1 MKNVKFAIT
10 VLLLAVTSA
19 LPVTAR
25 TVRDFFA
32 AENGGIFVS
41 LPHDTRLDMLDYYEA
56 GRKMPMGNNFGGT
69 AVIDTLASDYLQV
82 RTSAS
87 SRVEILLAASKRD
100 TVIYVVTTYM
110 LPAADSHVAAYNKN
124 WEILNT
130 SKYFKMPRIQDF
142 IAIPKGDKTRRND
155 LAALA
160 KIPTFEC
167 RINPADKS
175 ITVSPTVKGT
185 MTVEDYDKLK
195 PYLATHI
202 NYELKNTKFKKTKK

>member
-32 AENGGIFVS
+32 AEDGGIFVS

-69 AVIDTLASDYLQV
+69 AVIDTMAADYLRV
-82 RTSAS
+82 RTSAC

-100 TVIYVVTTYM
+100 TVIYTVTTYM
-110 LPAADSHVAAYNKN
+110 LPAADSHVAAYNEN
-124 WEILNT
+124 WEELNT
-130 SKYFKMPRIQDF
+130 PKYFKMPRIQDY
-142 IAIPKGDKTRRND
+142 ITIPKGDKTRRD
-155 LAALA
+155 DVAALV

-167 RINPADKS
+167 RIDPAGKS
-175 ITVSPTVKGT
+175 VAVFPTVKET

>member
-1 MKNVKFAIT
+1 MTLNHNEECEICHNSAAARRHIGFAGDGT
-10 VLLLAVTSA
+10 HSA
-19 LPVTAR
+19 RLFCRRKWRHICFPC
-25 TVRDFFA
+25 
-32 AENGGIFVS
+32 
-41 LPHDTRLDMLDYYEA
+41 PHDTRLDMLDYYEA
-56 GRKMPMGNNFGGT
+56 GRKMPMGNNFGRNCRHRHLGFR
-69 AVIDTLASDYLQV
+69 L
-82 RTSAS
+82 SAGAHIGKQPC
-87 SRVEILLAASKRD
+87 EILLAASKRD

-185 MTVEDYDKLK
+185 MTVEDLRQIETIPCHTY
-195 PYLATHI
+195 
-202 NYELKNTKFKKTKK
+202 